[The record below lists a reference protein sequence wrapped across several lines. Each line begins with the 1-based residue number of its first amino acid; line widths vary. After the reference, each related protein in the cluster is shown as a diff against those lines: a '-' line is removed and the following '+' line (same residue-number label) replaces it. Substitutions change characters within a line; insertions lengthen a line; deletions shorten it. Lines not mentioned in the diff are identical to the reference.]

1 MSYKT
6 HSNSWPV
13 NVIIMSGGKG
23 TRLKLLTENKH
34 KSLIEVGEKSVIV
47 HLIEHLTL
55 FGLHNV
61 YISVGHLSE
70 QIINSIE
77 DGSKLDASI
86 KYIHESIPM
95 GSISSLSLEQNW
107 EHEHFLILNGDI
119 FTNFNLNHF
128 ISTYFSKKVDMAI
141 LTSQN
146 VIEVPW
152 CVLDTTSTGE
162 IVSLTEKPKYSV
174 QISAGVYLFNR
185 RVLKLLPPF
194 GPMEGWEL
202 IQCAIN
208 SGCTLISVPLNGSY
222 WIDIG
227 TVETLAKAQK
237 MVIATNI
244 D

>member
-146 VIEVPW
+146 IIPFQ
-152 CVLDTTSTGE
+152 
-162 IVSLTEKPKYSV
+162 V
-174 QISAGVYLFNR
+174 QRVVYLAYELRPTNPGRFAHVANNR
-185 RVLKLLPPF
+185 KKTDKSPIP
-194 GPMEGWEL
+194 
-202 IQCAIN
+202 
-208 SGCTLISVPLNGSY
+208 
-222 WIDIG
+222 
-227 TVETLAKAQK
+227 
-237 MVIATNI
+237 
-244 D
+244 